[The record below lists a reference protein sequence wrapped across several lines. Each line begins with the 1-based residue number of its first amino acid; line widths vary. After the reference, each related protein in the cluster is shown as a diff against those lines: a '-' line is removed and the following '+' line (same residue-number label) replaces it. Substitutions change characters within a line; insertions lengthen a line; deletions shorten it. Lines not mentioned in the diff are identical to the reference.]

1 MTNRMRPSAPSKIL
15 VGISSDATD
24 SQELLSWPIRIL
36 ALPNDNIV
44 AIHVLVGEERKKH
57 ELTTKNQSQLR
68 RAKANVIS
76 VLGEFARSCQSKQVN
91 LEARVVF
98 SSSVGRGLIEEAKS
112 LSADYLLLGGS
123 RSQSKRTP
131 SITKYCFKHAP
142 ANCTL
147 VLLGKLR
154 QPQQNSDSKSANTK
168 EILQSSSRT
177 SLQDI
182 MHSSRTTSFSEKPTV
197 QETRNKNAS
206 PRTVLHE
213 FEAESQS
220 TEDDTCSYADS
231 IITASP
237 SLATLNFKSQANL
250 RKQRLSPCRIIT
262 SFLGS
267 PFRKRNG
274 SLSKNELQLPSLRC
288 FSYKEIMNSTNNFQP
303 DNIVGRGGYSE
314 VYKGDLSDGR
324 RIAVKMLAKD
334 SKDANK
340 EKEFLMELGVILH
353 VSHPNTANLVGC
365 CIENG
370 LYLIFDFSPKG
381 TLSSA
386 LHGKSCES
394 LSWPIRYKI
403 AIGVARGLHYLHK
416 CCKHRIIH
424 RDIKASNVLLG
435 PDYEPKITDFGL
447 ARWLPNKWTHHA
459 ALPIEGTFGYLAPE
473 YFMNGIVDEKIDVFA
488 FGVLLM
494 EIVTGRKPVDSS
506 KLNLLVWAKPLME
519 SGDIAKLA
527 DPKLEGKYDAE
538 QLQRVVLTASNCV
551 RQSSVWRPGMSEVL
565 ELLTN
570 GHHSE
575 VARSWIPK
583 FSSDE
588 LDDYSMV
595 YGYEVPVDIDLEKY
609 L

>member
-1 MTNRMRPSAPSKIL
+1 MTNRMPPSTPSRIL
-15 VGISSDATD
+15 VGISSDADD
-24 SQELLSWPIRIL
+24 SKELLSWAIRVL
-36 ALPNDNIV
+36 AHQNDNIV

-57 ELTTKNQSQLR
+57 ESGTKNQSQLR

-76 VLGEFARSCQSKQVN
+76 VLGEFARSCQFKQVN

-112 LSADYLLLGGS
+112 ISADYLLLGGS
-123 RSQSKRTP
+123 RNQSKRTP
-131 SITKYCFKHAP
+131 SITKYCFKHSP
-142 ANCTL
+142 ASCTL
-147 VLLGKLR
+147 VLLGKSK
-154 QPQQNSDSKSANTK
+154 QPHQISDSESADSK

-182 MHSSRTTSFSEKPTV
+182 MHSSRTTSFSEKQTV
-197 QETRNKNAS
+197 QETRNKNPS
-206 PRTVLHE
+206 PRTVLCE

-220 TEDDTCSYADS
+220 TEDDTSSNADS
-231 IITASP
+231 TVTASP
-237 SLATLNFKSQANL
+237 SLASPNFNSQITL
-250 RKQRLSPCRIIT
+250 RKQGLSPCRIIT

-274 SLSKNELQLPSLRC
+274 SLSKNELQLPLLKC
-288 FSYKEIMNSTNNFQP
+288 FSYKEIVNSTNNFHP

-340 EKEFLMELGVILH
+340 EKEFLTELGVILH

-381 TLSSA
+381 NLSSA
-386 LHGKSCES
+386 LHGKSSEL

-403 AIGVARGLHYLHK
+403 AIGVARGLHYLHE

-424 RDIKASNVLLG
+424 RDIKASNILLG
-435 PDYEPKITDFGL
+435 TDYEPQITDFGL
-447 ARWLPNKWTHHA
+447 AKWLPNKWTHHA
-459 ALPIEGTFGYLAPE
+459 VLPIEGTFGYLAPE

-506 KLNLLVWAKPLME
+506 KQNLLLWAKPLME
-519 SGDIAKLA
+519 SGDMAKLA
-527 DPKLEGKYDAE
+527 DPKLEGKYDTE
-538 QLQRVVLTASNCV
+538 QLHRIVLTASDCV
-551 RQSSVWRPGMSEVL
+551 RQSSVWRPPMREVL

-570 GHHSE
+570 GHNSK
-575 VARSWIPK
+575 VARSSIPK

-588 LDDYSMV
+588 LDDCSTV
-595 YGYEVPVDIDLEKY
+595 YGYEVPVDIDLEDY